1 MTTSDRKL
9 RIIGMALV
17 LFGATL
23 WGVSG
28 TVAQYLFQEHYFS
41 VEWLVVIRL
50 LAAGILLL
58 IFPLIKGDE
67 GLWLIWRERP
77 FTLICFGILGLLG
90 VQYTYFAAIATSNA
104 ATATLLQYLA
114 PTLIVVYLAI
124 KVKVLP
130 NSRQVTAIVLALLGT
145 FLLVTHGNF
154 NALSISGVALFWGIA
169 SAVALA
175 FYTLQPIKLLKQ
187 YGSTVV
193 VGWGMI
199 IGGVGMSFIHVP
211 WKVEG
216 MISPISLLAVSFVV
230 IFGTLI
236 AFFCYL
242 ESLKYLKATETSL
255 LACAEPLSAA
265 LLAVIWLNVPF
276 SVTEWLGAFCIIGT
290 IVILS
295 KVNEGKVK
303 SAPLKMKARKEA

>member
-9 RIIGMALV
+9 RIIGMSLV
-17 LFGATL
+17 LFGATM

-28 TVAQYLFQEHYFS
+28 TVAQYLFQEHDFS

-50 LAAGILLL
+50 LVAGILLL
-58 IFPLIKGDE
+58 MFPLIKGNHR
-67 GLWLIWRERP
+67 LWLIWRERP
-77 FTLICFGILGLLG
+77 FSLIFFGIIGLLG

-114 PTLIVVYLAI
+114 PSLIVVYIAL
-124 KVKVLP
+124 KLKVLP
-130 NSRQVTAIVLALLGT
+130 NSRQVTAVVLALLGT

-169 SAVALA
+169 SAFALA

-199 IGGVGMSFIHVP
+199 IGGVGMSFIHPP
-211 WKVEG
+211 WNVEG
-216 MISPISLLAVSFVV
+216 MISPISLLAVSFVI

-265 LLAVIWLNVPF
+265 LLAVLWLNVPF
-276 SVTEWLGAFCIIGT
+276 GITEWLGALCIITT

-295 KVNEGKVK
+295 KVKELKP
-303 SAPLKMKARKEA
+303 SSIKMKVRKSG